1 MTNQK
6 EKELFRFLFFSQLQ
20 GKPVYNPD
28 GKIVGRVY
36 DFVARSGEKYPPIT
50 AMIFSAG
57 WIAPALFI
65 CPWENIEMTA
75 ANEFHITQKQLL
87 IFSHRKAENEIFLRK
102 EVLDQQIIDTHG
114 GKVVRVNDLHLLS
127 AEGQLRLAHA
137 DIGMRGIV
145 RRMGWESWIDALVRV
160 LNPKSKYLK
169 QDHFITWKVVQLLTL
184 SAPKGGDE
192 AIRPHRLQLNVDQK
206 QLAKLHPADLAEI
219 LEDLDYRERAALFS
233 TLDAETASDALA
245 EIDPSLQP
253 ALLES
258 VDKEK
263 ALDIVESMPPDEA
276 ADLLNTL
283 SEEQSREILNKMD
296 KQDAQELSQLLE
308 YEPDSAGGMM
318 TTQVTTLNQ
327 DMTVDQVLQYLRKNV
342 PSATSIYYLYV
353 VDNDKKLIGVLTL
366 RHLVVAD
373 PQTPISQIMI
383 SNPIAVKLEDHA
395 EKIAD
400 LNEKYNL
407 LAVPVVDDQNRIQG
421 VITVDDVLDHVV
433 TSAWK
438 SKIIRKLT

>member
-1 MTNQK
+1 MANTK

-36 DFVARSGEKYPPIT
+36 DFVARSGEKYPQIT
-50 AMIFSAG
+50 ALIFAAG
-57 WIAPALFI
+57 WITPSLFI
-65 CPWENIEMTA
+65 CPWENIAITET
-75 ANEFHITQKQLL
+75 NEFRLTQKQLL

-102 EVLDQQIIDTHG
+102 EILDQQIIDTHG

-127 AEGQLRLAHA
+127 AEEQLRLAHA

-145 RRMGWESWIDALVRV
+145 RRLGWENGIDALVRV
-160 LNPKSKYLK
+160 FNRKSKYLK
-169 QDHFITWKVVQLLTL
+169 QEHFITWKVVQLLTL
-184 SAPKGGDE
+184 TPPKGGDE
-192 AIRPHRLQLNVDQK
+192 AIRPHRLQLNIDQT
-206 QLAKLHPADLAEI
+206 QLTKLHPADLAEI

-245 EIDPSLQP
+245 EVDPSLQS

-283 SEEQSREILNKMD
+283 SEAQSQEILNNMD
-296 KQDAQELSQLLE
+296 KQDAQEISQLLE
-308 YEPDSAGGMM
+308 YEPDTAGGMM
-318 TTQVTTLNQ
+318 TPRFTTLTQ
-327 DMTVDQVLQYLRKNV
+327 EMTVEQVFQYLRKNV
-342 PSATSIYYLYV
+342 PSAESIYYLYV
-353 VDNDKKLIGVLTL
+353 VDNANQLIGVLTL

-373 PQTPISQIMI
+373 PQTSITQIMI
-383 SNPIAVKLEDHA
+383 PNPISVKLNDHA

-407 LAVPVVDDQNRIQG
+407 LAVPVVDDQNRIKG
-421 VITVDDVLDHVV
+421 VITVDDVLAHVV

-438 SKIIRKLT
+438 TKIIRR